1 MSTVIPVVLSGG
13 SGTRLW
19 PKSRQHFPKQL
30 HKLYGD
36 YSLLQQTAKRVAG
49 DVTPIVV
56 CNNEQRFM
64 VADQLAEVLRMKADI
79 ILEPIARDTAPA
91 VAVAALQAMTRDPE
105 AIIAV
110 FPADHLIKN
119 LEAFNAAV
127 ATAAKLADEQKLVTF
142 GIAPTKP
149 ETGYGYI
156 KAASKGGASAVAEFV
171 EKPNLAIAE
180 QYVASGDYYWNSG
193 MFVFKAK
200 QLIAELAEYQP
211 AIVKACEAALANAK
225 CDLDF
230 IRLDEAAFAQS
241 PAISVDYALMEKT
254 KQAWVLP
261 LESSGWSDIGSW
273 DALWQVSDKD
283 DDGNAFQGDVI
294 AKDARNCYVNANG
307 RLVALVGVEDV
318 AVIDTAD
325 AVMVINQNN
334 AQAVKEVVNQL
345 KAEGRSEF
353 SLHREVHRPW
363 GCYDSIDNGARYQVK
378 RITVKPGASLSLQM
392 HHHRAEHW
400 IVVSG
405 TALVQRGDDEMLL
418 AENQSVY
425 IPLGEKH
432 RLTNPGKVT
441 LELIEVQSGS
451 YLGED
456 DIVRFEDTFGRA

>member
-30 HKLYGD
+30 HKLYGE

-64 VADQLAEVLRMKADI
+64 VADQLAEVLATKADI
-79 ILEPIARDTAPA
+79 ILEPLARDTAPA
-91 VAVAALQAMTRDPE
+91 VAVAALQAISRDPE

-127 ATAAKLADEQKLVTF
+127 AAAAKLADEEKLVTF

-156 KAASKGGASAVAEFV
+156 RATQKGGGSAVAEFV
-171 EKPNLAIAE
+171 EKPQVAVAE
-180 QYVASGDYYWNSG
+180 QYLASGDYYWNSG

-200 QLIAELAEYQP
+200 QLIAELSEYQP
-211 AIVKACEAALANAK
+211 EIVAACKDALANAK

-230 IRLDEAAFAQS
+230 IRLDETAFAKS

-254 KQAWVLP
+254 SKAWVLP
-261 LESSGWSDIGSW
+261 LENSGWSDIGSW

-283 DDGNAFQGDVI
+283 QNGNAFQGDVI
-294 AKDARNCYVNANG
+294 AKDARNCYVNADG
-307 RLVALVGVEDV
+307 RLVTLVGVEDI

-345 KAEGRSEF
+345 KKEGRSEF

-400 IVVSG
+400 IVVAG

-418 AENQSVY
+418 SENQSVY